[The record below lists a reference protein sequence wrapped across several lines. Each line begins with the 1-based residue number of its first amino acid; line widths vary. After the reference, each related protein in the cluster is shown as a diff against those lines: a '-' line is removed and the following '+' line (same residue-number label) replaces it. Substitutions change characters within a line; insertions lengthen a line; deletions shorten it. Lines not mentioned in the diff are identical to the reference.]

1 MEEPTKADVRELAEE
16 LRKVASTLEYVTRD
30 GIDVW
35 QERVVDTLMHWAVPS
50 AVTLADQLAEAHDV
64 EY

>member
-1 MEEPTKADVRELAEE
+1 MEEPTKTDVRELAEE
-16 LRKVASTLEYVTRD
+16 LRKVASTLEYLTRD

-50 AVTLADQLAEAHDV
+50 AVTLSDQLAEAHGV